1 MDPKKV
7 CGSQTAAALFENIV
21 WLQNGCF
28 LTLPGAKKLFGC
40 RTATVDKWLQVDK
53 S

>member
-1 MDPKKV
+1 MACKKV
-7 CGSQTAAALFENIV
+7 CGSQTAAAFAKNVV

-28 LTLPGAKKLFGC
+28 LSLPGIKKLFGC
-40 RTATVDKWLQVDK
+40 RTATLEKWLQVDK